1 MNTAAVGLSA
11 AELSPAYPTS
21 MNWYPAVICVGGA
34 AVVSFGDK
42 ACIATDRMK
51 GITGRKAGRGAI
63 FFLKGLRA

>member
-1 MNTAAVGLSA
+1 MNTAVGLSA

-21 MNWYPAVICVGGA
+21 MNWYPAVICVGMAGA

-42 ACIATDRMK
+42 VCIATDRMK

-63 FFLKGLRA
+63 FPGA